1 MKFSVF
7 NGMPYGRIRD
17 RPGAWPVPNRNFEPA
32 QAMDAVKRCLDE
44 VEYEDELGYDWIACA
59 EHHYSPFN
67 LAPNVTV
74 LAATLV
80 QRVKRAKIAILG
92 ALIPL
97 TGNPVRIA
105 EEFAMI
111 DTLSGGRLV
120 AGLLRGAPYEYLVY
134 NVPPSESRSRFE
146 EGWDLILRAW
156 TDTMPFGWEGRH
168 YHYKHVSI
176 WPRPIQQPTP
186 PIYVSGSSRESGT
199 FAARKRVGL
208 GLAFTNLP
216 LAAEAARH
224 YRDEAAQLGW
234 TPTAEQIIYQLPVV
248 VADSDEQAF
257 DYVRAA
263 FALGAVANDLV
274 AANRAGLGLGIFRR
288 GRHQAQGAFRRSCGR
303 RAPLG
308 RGGDRARHHAGGRP
322 RYGGKTGGAAQA
334 RDRLRRAEPDLRP
347 RRPTRGQAPL
357 DRAVRA
363 RGHAPGA
370 RAVSDAAKTILYLAG
385 RQPAAGGAPAQITV
399 CSRRRWMPIRWRRSR
414 SHHARGRRRRAR
426 RGRGRCGCALA
437 CRLALDHAGLVES
450 LVLSAPAPANAALLP
465 RLAEITAPCLLLQAS
480 KAPAPQQAA
489 MEAYQERIPRATRI
503 LFYGDTLEATPAW
516 TRLVADFIDRGEQFV
531 VNAGEDS

>member
-17 RPGAWPVPNRNFEPA
+17 RAGIWPVPNRNFEPA

-44 VEYEDELGYDWIACA
+44 VELEDELGYDWIACA

-105 EEFAMI
+105 EEYAMI
-111 DTLSGGRLV
+111 DTLSGGRLI

-168 YHYKHVSI
+168 YHYRHVSI

-199 FAARKRVGL
+199 FAAKKRVGL
-208 GLAFTNLP
+208 GLAFTNLA

-224 YRDEAAQLGW
+224 YRAEAEAEGW
-234 TPTAEQIIYQLPVV
+234 TPAPEQIIYQLPVA
-248 VADSDEQAF
+248 VADTDAVAF
-257 DYVRAA
+257 DMVRPQ
-263 FALGAVANDLV
+263 FEHGVVTGALV
-274 AANRAGLGLGIFRR
+274 AANALVSGSGFFGTSDVKLKARFADLAADDPRSVEEAVER
-288 GRHQAQGAFRRSCGR
+288 GTM
-303 RAPLG
+303 LV
-308 RGGDRARHHAGGRP
+308 GGPDTVAKQVA
-322 RYGGKTGGAAQA
+322 
-334 RDRLRRAEPDLRP
+334 RLRREIGCGVLNLIFERGGPPDAK
-347 RRPTRGQAPL
+347 RRSIELFAREVMPQ
-357 DRAVRA
+357 VRA
-363 RGHAPGA
+363 
-370 RAVSDAAKTILYLAG
+370 L
-385 RQPAAGGAPAQITV
+385 
-399 CSRRRWMPIRWRRSR
+399 
-414 SHHARGRRRRAR
+414 
-426 RGRGRCGCALA
+426 
-437 CRLALDHAGLVES
+437 
-450 LVLSAPAPANAALLP
+450 
-465 RLAEITAPCLLLQAS
+465 
-480 KAPAPQQAA
+480 
-489 MEAYQERIPRATRI
+489 
-503 LFYGDTLEATPAW
+503 
-516 TRLVADFIDRGEQFV
+516 
-531 VNAGEDS
+531 